1 METLETLNERLK
13 EYYGTAW
20 NGMPIYRIVWSD
32 DQLEM
37 RLTDCDDKGVTLL
50 FPEVRELPKYRH
62 YIKSKYLL
70 EQLVE
75 LNEEAQNEL
84 KTKINY
90 EPLWVYTDK
99 NDNALPPKWEV
110 TQFVINT
117 VNAARGKDNLARY
130 VDPNTTMEAKQERIA
145 KIEEELFGN
154 ETDAGDALAYGSG
167 VAGFHP
173 NQDMK
178 DKVH

>member
-1 METLETLNERLK
+1 METLEILNERLK
-13 EYYGTAW
+13 EYYGVAW
-20 NGMPIYRIVWSD
+20 NGMPIYRIVFSD

-37 RLTDCDDKGVTLL
+37 RLTDCDDKGVKLL

-62 YIKSKYLL
+62 YITSKYLL

-84 KTKINY
+84 KTKISY

-99 NDNALPPKWEV
+99 NDNALPPHWEV

-117 VNAARGKDNLARY
+117 VMAARGKSNLAKY
-130 VDPNTTMEAKQERIA
+130 IDPNTTMEAKQERVA

-154 ETDAGDALAYGSG
+154 ETDVGDALAYGNG
-167 VAGFHP
+167 VAGFHSK
-173 NQDMK
+173 QDSK
-178 DKVH
+178 LVH

>member
-1 METLETLNERLK
+1 METLEIFNKRLI

-37 RLTDCDDKGVTLL
+37 RLTDCDDKGVPLI

-75 LNEEAQNEL
+75 LNEPAQNEL
-84 KTKINY
+84 KVKISY
-90 EPLWVYTDK
+90 EPLWVYSDK
-99 NDNALPPKWEV
+99 NDNALSPQWEV

-117 VNAARGKDNLARY
+117 VMAARGKSNLAKY
-130 VDPNTTMEAKQERIA
+130 IDPDTTMEAKQERVA

-154 ETDAGDALAYGSG
+154 ETDVGDALAYGNG
-167 VAGFHP
+167 VAGFH
-173 NQDMK
+173 NLN
-178 DKVH
+178 DKIH